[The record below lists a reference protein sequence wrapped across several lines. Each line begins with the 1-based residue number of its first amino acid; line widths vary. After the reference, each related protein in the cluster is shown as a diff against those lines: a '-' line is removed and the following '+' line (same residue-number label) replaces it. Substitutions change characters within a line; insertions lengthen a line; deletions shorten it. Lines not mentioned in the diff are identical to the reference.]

1 MDIFVGAFLVFA
13 FVVTAMA
20 VGVIFSDRRLKG
32 SCGGLSTWK
41 GIFVFSATIIGA
53 GILALPIAGA
63 VAGLM
68 PTILILLLIGAVSV
82 FSALYIA
89 EAVLNTEGVHHLPTL
104 AQVHLGRTGQAA
116 MLLGVIIYIY
126 GALIG
131 YLSAGGQLFYSL
143 SNGAIP
149 VWLGQLIYFF
159 IASLVVHFGLKLVTQ
174 IETYLFLGM
183 LILLGAVMLIA
194 LPGVKVPLLMKSN
207 WSATPGIFGVV
218 LFAYVGHSII
228 PSIAM
233 GLDVKRKINTIAVW
247 GVLIPLVL
255 YIFWCVIVIGVV
267 PKPALQIAKAAGQPA
282 TIPLGIIA
290 GSSIALLGSIFAVL
304 STMTS
309 YIGFGFSLKEVYHD
323 TAGSY
328 KKKLAPFAATGL
340 VVVPPLIITILN
352 PGAFIKALDIAG
364 TYGGGLFVGILPV
377 LIVLKSRKGKKGLE
391 YITWGGNWM
400 PWAVLAVYITGM
412 TYATWS
418 MFFG

>member
-1 MDIFVGAFLVFA
+1 MSS
-13 FVVTAMA
+13 
-20 VGVIFSDRRLKG
+20 GVNTL
-32 SCGGLSTWK
+32 K

-63 VAGLM
+63 VAGLL

-89 EAVLNTEGVHHLPTL
+89 EAVLNTEGANHLPTL
-104 AQVHLGRTGQAA
+104 AQVHLGRFGQAA

-126 GALIG
+126 GALVG

-143 SNGAIP
+143 SDGAVP
-149 VWLGQLIYFF
+149 VWSGVLIYFF
-159 IASLVVHFGLKLVTQ
+159 IASLIVHFGLKLVTQ
-174 IETYLFLGM
+174 VETYLFLGM
-183 LILLGAVMLIA
+183 LLLLGAVMLIA
-194 LPGVKVPLLMKSN
+194 LPGVKVSLLARSD
-207 WSATPGIFGVV
+207 WSSTPKIFGVV

-233 GLDVKRKINTIAVW
+233 GLKDKRKINKIAVW

-255 YIFWCVIVIGVV
+255 YIFWCIIVIGVV
-267 PKPALQIAKAAGQPA
+267 PKPALQLAKTAGRPA

-323 TAGSY
+323 TADSF
-328 KKKLAPFAATGL
+328 KKRLAPLAATGL
-340 VVVPPLIITILN
+340 VVIPPLIITFLK

-377 LIVLKSRKGKKGLE
+377 LIVLKSRNSKKVVG
-391 YITWGGNWM
+391 YITWGGKWM
-400 PWAVLAVYITGM
+400 PWVVLAVYLAGM
-412 TYATWS
+412 AYTTWN
-418 MFFG
+418 MVLG